1 VRIWWANL
9 RRVAHVAAV
18 VLVQLLAWSLDRW
31 RRRLGRAALSAPE
44 RLRRVFEEL
53 GGTFLKLGQM
63 LALQPDILP
72 PAYCDALFDLMDRV
86 PPFGFAEVERIVRE
100 ELGGTPDE
108 LFDRFARRPLATA
121 SIGQVHRAALAGR
134 DLAVKVQR
142 PAVESEFRSDLRLLR
157 MGMRLI
163 AVWRLR
169 RFEWLLDPLTEF
181 VAWTREELDYRYE
194 AHYAECLRANAAD
207 NPAERVP
214 ALVAE
219 RSTRR
224 LLTVEFLAGTTVL
237 DYLRARAERDP
248 GDRATLERVRAGGFD
263 PDTFARNV
271 VDNFLGDAFRHGIFH
286 ADLHPANLMILP
298 GNVVG
303 YIDFG
308 ITAVLSPY
316 SRRHLVA
323 LTLAYTRGDL
333 DGMCDAFFK
342 VSSFAAGADPGAFRA
357 GLKRFTAEWYGGDA
371 RGVRL
376 RKNFTL
382 VMLDMLNL
390 SRSTGILPERDVVKY
405 IRSAI
410 AIDGLITRF
419 APGFDLGRHLA
430 AVCERY
436 LRLAARQALWSDS
449 RWLDWAGAGTH
460 LLHDGAFRAAAALE
474 RLSAAGPPAAAGS
487 RPRRGDPG
495 AALDG
500 RALRLAA
507 IAFGAAVLMS
517 AGHGAAAPAALGA
530 NLFTAETL
538 LFTLSLAL
546 LVRTVRRLPG
556 GADKEAYHA

>member
-1 VRIWWANL
+1 M
-9 RRVAHVAAV
+9 RVIA
-18 VLVQLLAWSLDRW
+18 
-31 RRRLGRAALSAPE
+31 GC
-44 RLRRVFEEL
+44 RLRR
-53 GGTFLKLGQM
+53 
-63 LALQPDILP
+63 
-72 PAYCDALFDLMDRV
+72 LF
-86 PPFGFAEVERIVRE
+86 
-100 ELGGTPDE
+100 
-108 LFDRFARRPLATA
+108 
-121 SIGQVHRAALAGR
+121 
-134 DLAVKVQR
+134 
-142 PAVESEFRSDLRLLR
+142 
-157 MGMRLI
+157 
-163 AVWRLR
+163 
-169 RFEWLLDPLTEF
+169 WLLDPLTEF

-194 AHYAECLRANAAD
+194 ARYAESLRANAAD

-214 ALVAE
+214 AVVAE

-224 LLTVEFLAGTTVL
+224 LLTVELLAGTTVL
-237 DYLRARAERDP
+237 DYLRAREERAPADL
-248 GDRATLERVRAGGFD
+248 ATLARVRAGGFD
-263 PDTFARNV
+263 PDTFAHHV

-357 GLKRFTAEWYGGDA
+357 GLKRFTAEWYGGDS

-410 AIDGLITRF
+410 AVDGLITRF

-430 AVCERY
+430 SVCDRY
-436 LRLAARQALWSDS
+436 LHLAARQALFSDS
-449 RWLDWAGAGTH
+449 LWLDWAGAGLH

-474 RLSAAGPPAAAGS
+474 RLAEAGPPAPAGS
-487 RPRRGDPG
+487 RAGRGDR
-495 AALDG
+495 AAELDG

-507 IAFGAAVLMS
+507 IAFGASLLMG
-517 AGHGAAAPAALGA
+517 AGHAAVSPAALGA
-530 NLFTAETL
+530 DLFTAETL
-538 LFTLSLAL
+538 LFTLSLAV
-546 LVRTVRRLPG
+546 LVHTVWRLPG
-556 GADKEAYHA
+556 RAEKEVCRA

>member
-1 VRIWWANL
+1 
-9 RRVAHVAAV
+9 
-18 VLVQLLAWSLDRW
+18 
-31 RRRLGRAALSAPE
+31 
-44 RLRRVFEEL
+44 
-53 GGTFLKLGQM
+53 
-63 LALQPDILP
+63 
-72 PAYCDALFDLMDRV
+72 MDRV

-108 LFDRFARRPLATA
+108 LFDHFARQPLATA

-142 PAVESEFRSDLRLLR
+142 PKVESEFGSDIRLLR
-157 MGMRLI
+157 IGMRLI
-163 AVWRLR
+163 AGLRLR

-181 VAWTREELDYRYE
+181 VAWTREELDYRHE
-194 AHYAECLRANAAD
+194 ARYAECLRANAAD

-214 ALVAE
+214 ALVPE

-224 LLTVEFLAGTTVL
+224 LLTVEFLAGSTVL
-237 DYLRARAERDP
+237 DYLRAREERGPAAADLA
-248 GDRATLERVRAGGFD
+248 GVRAGGFD

-271 VDNFLGDAFRHGIFH
+271 IDNFLGDAFRHGIFH

-430 AVCERY
+430 AVCDRY

-460 LLHDGAFRAAAALE
+460 LLRDGAFRAAAALE
-474 RLSAAGPPAAAGS
+474 RLAAAGPPAAAGS
-487 RPRRGDPG
+487 LPRRGDPG
-495 AALDG
+495 AALDR
-500 RALRLAA
+500 RALRLSA
-507 IAFGAAVLMS
+507 IAFGAAALMG

-556 GADKEAYHA
+556 RADKEAYRA